1 MSKTY
6 TTLKWIVLLGLFA
19 VPFIPF
25 IITKSLLFPFITGK
39 GFTFRIVIE
48 IIFGLWVLLALSYA
62 EYRPKWDW
70 IAKSIVVFVA
80 IVFLAD
86 LFSKYPYKSFWSNY
100 ERMEGFVTI
109 IHLAMYYFVLTS
121 MFNMGNLWKWFWNTW
136 LVTSVIV
143 SGYALLQYVG
153 AIPVDQGS
161 TRLDATFGNATY
173 LAIYLVFIMFVAV
186 MMFLKEQRKI
196 WKWAYGAIFLLQGAI
211 LYL

>member
-109 IHLAMYYFVLTS
+109 IHLVMFYFVLS
-121 MFNMGNLWKWFWNTW
+121 SVFKAKVWWRAFWNTE
-136 LVTSVIV
+136 LLAGVIV
-143 SGYALLQYVG
+143 SIYGFLQ
-153 AIPVDQGS
+153 
-161 TRLDATFGNATY
+161 
-173 LAIYLVFIMFVAV
+173 LAG
-186 MMFLKEQRKI
+186 KI
-196 WKWAYGAIFLLQGAI
+196 GV
-211 LYL
+211 